1 MKRSKR
7 FLPAYVR
14 FVFGT
19 LMDRN
24 GVVGAIIGCVMF
36 AVGIVTSDFLSW
48 AGIVIFVAS
57 LLFAL
62 CGAYKSCFAF
72 PFLNIL
78 FNRPPADFQ
87 LTTSCDVRV
96 AIANCRASGVERDS
110 GFDPLTMSNGDV
122 VLVSPRVNHLCRAAG
137 AGIRCRMG
145 GASARV
151 RDLLQ
156 GEADLFKKVLLY
168 KAVGGMGRF
177 YNEGKIGLAES
188 VCEKS
193 FEPGSVLGLYRS
205 DYFTT
210 YLLAEL
216 SLSDVEIR
224 HGRGSSWMTVRDG
237 LSHYPCGADGKCFL
251 CIEDARANAVH
262 LGGNVL
268 VVTADGKLCLWRQS
282 LQANRSG
289 GTLAPSGSGSADL
302 EDFVKDDTAGEG
314 DLLSVARACM
324 EREFR
329 EEASLGRN
337 ESIGLRTKIIGY
349 YRWMSKGGLPGFF
362 GVARCTCS
370 YCELYPE
377 SDEVEAVSSNRL
389 QLAYDARTLEG
400 LANSVDMLL
409 RDAKL
414 GKLKLSTPLEMNLI
428 LLKEVLSEDPAS
440 LDFLLHDDFDKGD
453 GR

>member
-1 MKRSKR
+1 MRGQKVKRSKW

-14 FVFGT
+14 FVFGALT
-19 LMDRN
+19 DRK
-24 GVVGAIIGCVMF
+24 GVVGAIIGFVMF
-36 AVGIVTSDFLSW
+36 AVGIVTSDFLSLV
-48 AGIVIFVAS
+48 GIVIFLAS
-57 LLFAL
+57 FLFSL

-78 FNRPPADFQ
+78 FNRRPADFQ

-96 AIANCRASGVERDS
+96 AIANCRASGAESDS
-110 GFDPLTMSNGDV
+110 GFAPLTMCNGDI
-122 VLVSPRVNHLCRAAG
+122 VLVSPRINHLCRAAG
-137 AGIRCRMG
+137 ASIRCRMG
-145 GASARV
+145 GPSARV

-177 YNEGKIGLAES
+177 YNEGKIGLESS
-188 VCEKS
+188 VCVKS
-193 FEPGSVLGLYRS
+193 FEHGSVLDLYKS

-210 YLLAEL
+210 YLLSEL

-224 HGRGSSWMTVRDG
+224 HGRGSGWMTVRDG
-237 LSHYPCGADGKCFL
+237 LSHYPCRVDGKSFL
-251 CIEDARANAVH
+251 CIEDSHANALH

-289 GTLAPSGSGSADL
+289 GALAPSGSGSADL
-302 EDFVKDDTAGEG
+302 EDFIKDDTSGEG
-314 DLLSVARACM
+314 DLLSVARVCM

-337 ESIGLRTKIIGY
+337 DAIGLKTKIIGY
-349 YRWMSKGGLPGFF
+349 YRWMSKAGLPGFF

-370 YCELYPE
+370 YRELCPE
-377 SDEVEAVSSNRL
+377 AGEVEAVSSNRL
-389 QLAYDARTLEG
+389 QLSYDARTLDD
-400 LANSVDMLL
+400 LANSIDMLL

-414 GKLKLSTPLEMNLI
+414 GKLELSTPLEMNLI
-428 LLKEVLSEDPAS
+428 LLREVLSESPES
-440 LDFLLHDDFDKGD
+440 LDFLFHE
-453 GR
+453 